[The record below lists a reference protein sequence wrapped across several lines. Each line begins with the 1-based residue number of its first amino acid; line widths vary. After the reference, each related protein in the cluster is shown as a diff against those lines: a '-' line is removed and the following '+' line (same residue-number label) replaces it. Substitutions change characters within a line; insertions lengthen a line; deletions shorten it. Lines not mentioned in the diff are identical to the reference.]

1 MARYLAKEVELSK
14 VLTTSSTQELLVHK
28 NTLIEK
34 EYQHTISRVATKS
47 VPLIITLCHQVL
59 ASVAQIMGKEA
70 LALEL
75 VDPQLV
81 LILLEQEM
89 MVCLNIS
96 QEVYSSRTLSLP
108 G

>member
-14 VLTTSSTQELLVHK
+14 VLTTSSTLELLVHK
-28 NTLIEK
+28 NILIEK
-34 EYQHTISRVATKS
+34 EYQHTISSTGTKS
-47 VPLIITLCHQVL
+47 VLLIITLCRQVL
-59 ASVAQIMGKEA
+59 ALVARITGKEA
-70 LALEL
+70 LALES

-96 QEVYSSRTLSLP
+96 QEVYSSRTHSLP